1 MVTIGK
7 TNMVGQSLISIWGQ
21 LTPEQRKK
29 AMIQIGMVQIGKRM
43 SYDPNFFINK
53 TWAELS
59 PYGQKCLQ
67 DASTGHVVDLEELK
81 RTS

>member
-1 MVTIGK
+1 
-7 TNMVGQSLISIWGQ
+7 MVGENLTAIWDQ

-29 AMIQIGMVQIGKRM
+29 AMIQIGMVQPGKRM

-53 TWAELS
+53 AWEELS

-67 DASTGHVVDLEELK
+67 EASVGHPVDLEELK
-81 RTS
+81 RTY